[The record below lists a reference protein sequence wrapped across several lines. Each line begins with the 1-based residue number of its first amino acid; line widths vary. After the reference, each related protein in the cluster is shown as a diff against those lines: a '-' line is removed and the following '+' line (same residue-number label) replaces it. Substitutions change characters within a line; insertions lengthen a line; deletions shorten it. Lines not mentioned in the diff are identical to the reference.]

1 MSEATS
7 PTTPEEAEARALAD
21 RAGLEYREAGAVS
34 VDPRALSILPADEC
48 RRLRAV
54 PLAATTGSAVIAVSD
69 PNEERLESVRQLTGP
84 ATRFVVLTERTL
96 EALLRSRMFA
106 GGTPAETAAATA
118 EAPPEAPSEPSREPV
133 VDVEPPLAEKPV
145 EPPRDA
151 GLPRYDMPAEE
162 PPAFSRP
169 PMTTPMAAPAAA
181 TPPHGGGGVDGELV
195 NAIVT
200 ALGPR
205 LQSLASQA
213 GAARTPSEHV
223 GDSIMDPVARVD
235 AAIEAWSSLRAALET
250 IGQELDASRQSLREA
265 KEQLSVLHAE
275 NDQQQVRIDALEAEV
290 TERKTL
296 VDEARLRLQ
305 DAAKALGAHGS
316 SDELL

>member
-1 MSEATS
+1 MSEATT
-7 PTTPEEAEARALAD
+7 PTTTEEAEARALAE
-21 RAGLEYREAGAVS
+21 RAGLEYREAGAVA

-69 PNEERLESVRQLTGP
+69 PSEDRMQTVRELTGP
-84 ATRFVVLTERTL
+84 STRFVVLTERTL
-96 EALLRSRMFA
+96 DALLRSRMFA
-106 GGTPAETAAATA
+106 GATSGETAAAAPA
-118 EAPPEAPSEPSREPV
+118 EPPAQHSPDPV
-133 VDVEPPLAEKPV
+133 VDVEPPVTDDRAESPHASDPPV
-145 EPPRDA
+145 H
-151 GLPRYDMPAEE
+151 GEE
-162 PPAFSRP
+162 PPAFSP
-169 PMTTPMAAPAAA
+169 PVTVTPTTAPMHEAPSQN
-181 TPPHGGGGVDGELV
+181 GVDGELV
-195 NAIVT
+195 DAIVA

-205 LQSLASQA
+205 LQSLASHA
-213 GAARTPSEHV
+213 GAVRTPSEPV

-290 TERKTL
+290 AERKTL
-296 VDEARLRLQ
+296 VDEARIRLQ
-305 DAAKALGAHGS
+305 DAAKALGANDT
-316 SDELL
+316 SDDLL